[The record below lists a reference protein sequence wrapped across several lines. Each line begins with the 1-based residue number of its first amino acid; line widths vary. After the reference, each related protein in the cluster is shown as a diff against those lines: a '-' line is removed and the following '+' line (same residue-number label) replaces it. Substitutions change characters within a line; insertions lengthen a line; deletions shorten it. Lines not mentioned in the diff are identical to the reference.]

1 VVIAEE
7 TFIENKGGNM
17 KKRIAL
23 AITVLMVFATLFAAC
38 TGTPDAPADGGSAPA
53 ASSDGDS
60 DAQDA
65 PEGASAYDQLMTL
78 LENPESALALSG
90 VQPKSYVSRE
100 DVVKGL
106 DNITPKAAGD
116 IKVAWAAASLGS
128 EFFEGLRDSAQSE
141 AAKLGMQPIDLQ
153 SADFNLQTQQQ
164 QVDTYVTNQVDVL
177 ILNAVDLHSSTQ
189 MIKTVIDAGIPV
201 LVTGPTAA
209 KDEYQMITAII
220 SGSNE
225 SGFQVGQYCAEQL
238 YVPGEVLRT
247 GMIISKLEDADSN
260 SRPCGWIAG
269 YLFKSAEI
277 NGTPYESKYDA
288 ILEAYNI
295 WTEYKTKRSYDLSEK
310 GLNLTQL
317 GVGEGTSADNGRTAV
332 QDIIVA
338 DPDMQLLVSE
348 MDSMAVG
355 AIPELKTQG
364 KIPGQDI
371 KVVTCADATT
381 TALDLIKSGEL
392 MATATNIPFMAA
404 TSMVDIIYDLFV
416 GGRTGAPAGASTPA
430 DAAVYYNNLPA
441 TSFTPTI
448 AITAENVD
456 QYYPTGE
463 PAPFNTFAKYDPY
476 TPLSVDEYNA
486 LHTND

>member
-1 VVIAEE
+1 MKEE
-7 TFIENKGGNM
+7 RGGRRNM
-17 KKRIAL
+17 KKRIMLVMAVMM
-23 AITVLMVFATLFAAC
+23 AVTAVFAAC
-38 TGTPDAPADGGSAPA
+38 TATPDSGGSTGTTGAAAGTTAPA
-53 ASSDGDS
+53 ASGGE
-60 DAQDA
+60 
-65 PEGASAYDQLMTL
+65 PEPELSSYDQLMQL

-90 VQPKSYVSRE
+90 VQPKSYEGRANVY
-100 DVVKGL
+100 KAL
-106 DNITPKAAGD
+106 DNITPKAVGD
-116 IKVAWAAASLGS
+116 IKIGWAAASLGS
-128 EFFEGLRDSAQSE
+128 EFFEGLRDSAQGE
-141 AAKLGMQPIDLQ
+141 AQKLGFQPIDLQ

-164 QVDTYVTNQVDVL
+164 QVDTYITNQIDAL

-189 MIKTVIDAGIPV
+189 MIKAVNDAGIPV

-209 KDEYQMITAII
+209 KPEYQMITAII

-238 YVPGEVLRT
+238 YKPGEALRV

-269 YLFKSAEI
+269 YLFKAAEI
-277 NGTPYESKYDA
+277 NGQPYDSKYDA
-288 ILEAYNI
+288 ILEAYGI
-295 WTEYKTKRSYDLSEK
+295 WMDYKARRSYDLSDK

-338 DPDMQLLVSE
+338 DPGMQLLVSE

-355 AIPELKTQG
+355 AIPELRTQG

-381 TALDLIKSGEL
+381 TALDMIRGGEL

-416 GGRTGAPAGASTPA
+416 GGRDGAPDGAKTPA
-430 DAAVYYNNLPA
+430 EAAVYYNNLPA

-456 QYYPTGE
+456 TYYPTGE
-463 PAPFNTFAKYDPY
+463 PAPFDTFAKYDPY
-476 TPLSVDEYNA
+476 TPLSIDEYND
-486 LHTND
+486 LHKND